1 MKYGIMVSLI
11 VSVLLTAGCAT
22 TVSDY
27 TVTPRDE
34 EKYTS
39 KSVDSPD
46 YDRSAYVLETRGE
59 GAIACISIGTK
70 DNVKKGS
77 KIEFYRIVKRNKEKF
92 EIVFATGTVF
102 QASANTSWVKV
113 NDPVRAGV
121 RLNHFARLSPDQKK
135 SPADKVKGFLGVY

>member
-1 MKYGIMVSLI
+1 LI
-11 VSVLLTAGCAT
+11 HFHNS
-22 TVSDY
+22 
-27 TVTPRDE
+27 E
-34 EKYTS
+34 
-39 KSVDSPD
+39 
-46 YDRSAYVLETRGE
+46 LEL
-59 GAIACISIGTK
+59 K
-70 DNVKKGS
+70 NV
-77 KIEFYRIVKRNKEKF
+77 FDLKEKF